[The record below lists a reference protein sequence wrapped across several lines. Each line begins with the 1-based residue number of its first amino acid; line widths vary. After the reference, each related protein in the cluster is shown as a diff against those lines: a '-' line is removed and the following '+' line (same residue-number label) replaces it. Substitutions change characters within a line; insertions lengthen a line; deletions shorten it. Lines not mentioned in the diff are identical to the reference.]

1 MRNMA
6 EKLQIS
12 PHGLWWT
19 NTVTTKF
26 PKSWSP
32 RETLQFKGNAISTCR
47 RNLSLYLTPY
57 LNTNSKWIKHL
68 NWTVKLLEENIG
80 EKLLDIELSNNFMDM
95 TQETQPAKAKIDWWD
110 YTKLQSFCP
119 AKKATKQKVTEG
131 KKRRKYK
138 QTIYLPRSK

>member
-19 NTVTTKF
+19 NTIITKF

-32 RETLQFKGNAISTCR
+32 RETLWFKGNAIFTCR
-47 RNLSLYLTPY
+47 RKLSLYLTPY
-57 LNTNSKWIKHL
+57 LNTNSRWIKHL

-80 EKLLDIELSNNFMDM
+80 EKLLDIELSNSFLDM
-95 TQETQPAKAKIDWWD
+95 TQETQSAKAKIDWWD
-110 YTKLQSFCP
+110 YTKLESFCP
-119 AKKATKQKVTEG
+119 AKKTTKQTKG
-131 KKRRKYK
+131 NWKKKKRRK
-138 QTIYLPRSK
+138 